1 MPLVTEISPTG
12 RDLLGIA
19 TRIGEE
25 IAAPHAD
32 DVDANARFPHESIQ
46 AMRDGGLLGAFVP
59 ERFGGGGCSITD
71 LSLICTELGK
81 HCGSSAMIF
90 AMHQIQVACIV
101 DTCQGLPYFDDLLAE
116 IARAGRLIASAT
128 TEAGIGGNV
137 RSSICAV
144 EYDGEKISLRKQASV
159 ISYGAYVD
167 DILVTARRDPDA
179 AASDQ
184 VIVHVQRPNLTL
196 DNQIDEWDTLGMRGT
211 CSVGFEL
218 YATGT
223 VDQILPRPYAE
234 VSAGTMLPV
243 THITWASLWLG
254 IAEHAVRKAR
264 AVVRAAAR
272 KQPGTLPPSARHLAT
287 VVGQLDRFRA
297 LVAACVRDYELAR
310 VDPAIGASMAFTIQ
324 MNNLKLLASTDV
336 FAIVHASLE
345 ICGLSA
351 YRNGTEFSLGRQ
363 LRDAKSAS
371 LMVHNDRILDHNA
384 SLLCI
389 LKD

>member
-1 MPLVTEISPTG
+1 MSLLSDISPAG
-12 RDLLGIA
+12 REFLAAATYIGIEVLA
-19 TRIGEE
+19 P
-25 IAAPHAD
+25 AAD
-32 DVDANARFPHESIQ
+32 EVDAEARFPHEAVA
-46 AMRDGGLLGAFVP
+46 AMRAEGLLGAFVP
-59 ERFGGGGCSITD
+59 AELGGGGCTVTD

-101 DTCQGLPYFDDLLAE
+101 DAGRGLPYFDELLTE
-116 IARAGRLIASAT
+116 IATRGRLIASAT
-128 TEAGIGGNV
+128 TELGIGGNV
-137 RSSICAV
+137 RASLCAV

-167 DILVTARRDPDA
+167 DVLVTARRDLDA

-196 DNQIDEWDTLGMRGT
+196 DDQIDVWDTLGMRGT

-223 VDQILPRPYAE
+223 TDQILPLPYAD
-234 VSAGTMLPV
+234 VSAQTMLPV

-254 IAEHAVRKAR
+254 IAEHAVTKAR
-264 AVVRAAAR
+264 KLVRAAAR

-287 VVGQLDRFRA
+287 VVGQLERVRA
-297 LVAACVRDYELAR
+297 LVEMGVRDYER
-310 VDPAIGASMAFTIQ
+310 VRRDLSVGSTMAFTIQ
-324 MNNLKLLASTDV
+324 MNNLKLCVSADV
-336 FAIVHASLE
+336 FAIVKGSLE
-345 ICGLSA
+345 ICGLA
-351 YRNGTEFSLGRQ
+351 GFRNGTEYSLGRQ
-363 LRDAKSAS
+363 LRDSQSAS

>member
-1 MPLVTEISPTG
+1 MSLLSDISPAG
-12 RDLLGIA
+12 REFLAAATHIGI
-19 TRIGEE
+19 EVL
-25 IAAPHAD
+25 APAAD
-32 DVDANARFPHESIQ
+32 DVDAEARFPHEAVV
-46 AMRDGGLLGAFVP
+46 AMRAEGLLGAFVP
-59 ERFGGGGCSITD
+59 AELGGGGCTVTD

-101 DTCQGLPYFDDLLAE
+101 DAGRGLPYFDELLTE
-116 IARAGRLIASAT
+116 IATRGRLIASAT
-128 TEAGIGGNV
+128 TELGIGGNV
-137 RSSICAV
+137 RASLCAV

-167 DILVTARRDPDA
+167 DVLVTARRDLDA

-196 DNQIDEWDTLGMRGT
+196 DDQIDVWDTLGMRGT

-223 VDQILPRPYAE
+223 TDQILPLPYAD
-234 VSAGTMLPV
+234 VSAQTMLPV

-254 IAEHAVRKAR
+254 IAEHAVTKAR
-264 AVVRAAAR
+264 KLVRAAAR

-287 VVGQLDRFRA
+287 VVGQLERVRA
-297 LVAACVRDYELAR
+297 LVEMGVRDYER
-310 VDPAIGASMAFTIQ
+310 VRRDLSVGSTMAFTIQ
-324 MNNLKLLASTDV
+324 MNNLKLCVSADV
-336 FAIVHASLE
+336 FAIVKGSLE
-345 ICGLSA
+345 ICGLA
-351 YRNGTEFSLGRQ
+351 GFRNGTEYSLGRQ
-363 LRDAKSAS
+363 LRDSQSAS

>member
-1 MPLVTEISPTG
+1 MSLLTEISPAG
-12 RDLLGIA
+12 RALLARA
-19 TRIGEE
+19 TRIGVEVL
-25 IAAPHAD
+25 APAAD
-32 DVDANARFPHESIQ
+32 DVDTEARFPHEAIA
-46 AMRDGGLLGAFVP
+46 AMRAEGLLGAFVP
-59 ERFGGGGCSITD
+59 TEFGGGGCTVAD

-81 HCGSSAMIF
+81 YCGSSAMIF

-101 DTCQGLPYFDDLLAE
+101 DAGRGLPYFDDLLVD
-116 IARAGRLIASAT
+116 IADRGRLIASAT
-128 TEAGIGGNV
+128 TELGIGGNV
-137 RSSICAV
+137 RASLCAV
-144 EYDGEKISLRKQASV
+144 TYDGEKISLRKQASV

-184 VIVHVQRPNLTL
+184 VIIHVQRPNLRL

-218 YATGT
+218 CATGT
-223 VDQILPRPYAE
+223 VDQILPLPYAD
-234 VSAGTMLPV
+234 VSAQTMLPV

-254 IAEHAVRKAR
+254 IAEHSVTKAR
-264 AVVRAAAR
+264 KLVRAAAR

-287 VVGQLDRFRA
+287 VMGQLERVRA
-297 LVAACVRDYELAR
+297 LVEMGVRDYEHVRRHVSAGSTL
-310 VDPAIGASMAFTIQ
+310 AFTIQ
-324 MNNLKLLASTDV
+324 MNNLKLCVSTDV
-336 FAIVHASLE
+336 FAIVKASLE
-345 ICGLSA
+345 ICGLA
-351 YRNGTEFSLGRQ
+351 GYRNGTEYSLGRQ
-363 LRDAKSAS
+363 LRDSQSAS

>member
-1 MPLVTEISPTG
+1 MPLATEISPTG
-12 RDLLGIA
+12 RDLLGAA

-46 AMRDGGLLGAFVP
+46 AMRDAGLLGAFVP
-59 ERFGGGGCSITD
+59 ARFGGGGCSITD

-101 DTCQGLPYFDDLLAE
+101 DTGQGLPYFDDLLAE

-223 VDQILPRPYAE
+223 IEQILPRPYAE
-234 VSAGTMLPV
+234 VSASTMLPV

-336 FAIVHASLE
+336 FAIVHASME

-351 YRNGTEFSLGRQ
+351 YRNGTDFSLGRQ
-363 LRDAKSAS
+363 MRDAKSAS